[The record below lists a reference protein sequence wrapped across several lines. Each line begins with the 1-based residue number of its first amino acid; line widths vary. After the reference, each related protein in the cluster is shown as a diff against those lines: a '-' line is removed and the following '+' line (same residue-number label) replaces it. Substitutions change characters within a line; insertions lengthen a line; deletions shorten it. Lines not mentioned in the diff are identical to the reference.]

1 MKEVYSIKDARNK
14 IEHYCAYQERCHTE
28 VEQKLRTMKM
38 DSEEIDEIIAH
49 LIGSNFLNEERFAC
63 SFARGKH
70 RIKQW
75 GKIRITN
82 ELKFRKNKRSL
93 NQHTAQIN
101 LEEYEET
108 FQNLADRTGKQL
120 RDECFEKE
128 RNFVI
133 TYCVKGLRVI

>member
-82 ELKFRKNKRSL
+82 ELKFRKINARLIS
-93 NQHTAQIN
+93 TARKITP
-101 LEEYEET
+101 EEYEET
-108 FQNLADRTGKQL
+108 FQNLADRTWKTAQRRML
-120 RDECFEKE
+120 
-128 RNFVI
+128 
-133 TYCVKGLRVI
+133 